1 MNQKENLEL
10 KSMDEFLPILAI
22 ETSSRICSVSLYISD
37 NLYSEFSVNQKNI
50 HSEKLFEL
58 INQTLESLEY
68 SFDQIKA
75 IAVSIGPGSF
85 TGLRIGVS
93 AAKGLAF
100 GRKIPIIPVPTFEA
114 LALQISNY
122 LSKST
127 EFTICN
133 SVNRDELYKSDFISD
148 GENNY
153 KIKNDLELISR
164 EDFIIEDNSKLVFGD
179 YKNKSS
185 LVSIPSSM
193 FIAKWAYLFG
203 KDLLTFDYDYLEPNY
218 IKKFVARIKQ

>member
-133 SVNRDELYKSDFISD
+133 SVNRDELYKSDFIS
-148 GENNY
+148 
-153 KIKNDLELISR
+153 
-164 EDFIIEDNSKLVFGD
+164 
-179 YKNKSS
+179 
-185 LVSIPSSM
+185 
-193 FIAKWAYLFG
+193 
-203 KDLLTFDYDYLEPNY
+203 
-218 IKKFVARIKQ
+218 

>member
-10 KSMDEFLPILAI
+10 QSMDEFLPILAI

-58 INQTLESLEY
+58 INKTLESLEY

-164 EDFIIEDNSKLVFGD
+164 EDFIIEAELNVYMCTYVLSNLG
-179 YKNKSS
+179 
-185 LVSIPSSM
+185 P
-193 FIAKWAYLFG
+193 
-203 KDLLTFDYDYLEPNY
+203 
-218 IKKFVARIKQ
+218 RIEILGLWNMDG